1 MRNAN
6 TAFMVTPARITIVR
20 FHTGWRSNARAGS
33 IGMADFPPST
43 PPATP
48 SSSSPAIFTYPP
60 SGSHESQYSVSPRRQ
75 LKMGDRVLALVAAA
89 RWVREPVLGLPAPP
103 AENGTPEADREPQ
116 HLNPHGLRREE
127 VAHFVNEDQRTEDDD
142 ERGEIQEHAASR
154 ARRRASASAAST
166 VSSDAASRTWSASS
180 PRAMVSAIRPN
191 RIPPSRNSSTA
202 TSFAALNAVGAVPP
216 AAAAARPSPRSEGVV

>member
-60 SGSHESQYSVSPRRQ
+60 SGRLPRQAPRVRVGGEHRVERRRVANLVRVEHARDGLRDPPEPDPALEEQ
-75 LKMGDRVLALVAAA
+75 LHRHLVRRIERGRGGPA
-89 RWVREPVLGLPAPP
+89 RRGRRAPEPV
-103 AENGTPEADREPQ
+103 
-116 HLNPHGLRREE
+116 RR
-127 VAHFVNEDQRTEDDD
+127 
-142 ERGEIQEHAASR
+142 IQ
-154 ARRRASASAAST
+154 
-166 VSSDAASRTWSASS
+166 
-180 PRAMVSAIRPN
+180 P
-191 RIPPSRNSSTA
+191 
-202 TSFAALNAVGAVPP
+202 
-216 AAAAARPSPRSEGVV
+216 GV